1 MPIRLVHT
9 ILYDLV
15 QSRVISET
23 RTSEDRQ
30 FAYQPARDINTLSIK
45 FIIDAIDQT
54 GTNNIPVAKT
64 EEFVALS
71 GAIDA
76 FREEMEASPANKL
89 LKDI

>member
-1 MPIRLVHT
+1 VHN

-23 RTSEDRQ
+23 TTRQDRQ
-30 FAYQPARDINTLSIK
+30 FAYQPARDIGTLTIK
-45 FIIDAIDQT
+45 YVIDAIDQN
-54 GTNNIPVAKT
+54 GTNNIPVAQT

-71 GAIDA
+71 EAIDK